1 MAIIIEDNYEQTD
14 AIIFWR
20 FSLNCTNFWTMKS
33 LFSSVLCSLLISTLF
48 SVVKTSNID
57 ENGPFRMR
65 KVNLLWQKAKRMEL
79 SKETLNELYVE
90 LERQD
95 RDERK
100 WKHQRTEGKDKF
112 GEMEAILRRNLLNIM
127 DKYGLTGRKD
137 SSDNPEEIGDHIA
150 TNRVHRGSFVKDE
163 RLEKLWDHAVNEG
176 ILH

>member
-1 MAIIIEDNYEQTD
+1 
-14 AIIFWR
+14 
-20 FSLNCTNFWTMKS
+20 MKS
-33 LFSSVLCSLLISTLF
+33 LFSTVFFPLLISTF
-48 SVVKTSNID
+48 SVVTTSNIN

-79 SKETLNELYVE
+79 SEETLNGLYVE

-137 SSDNPEEIGDHIA
+137 SSGTPEEIGDHIA
-150 TNRVHRGSFVKDE
+150 TNRVHRGSFVKDA

-176 ILH
+176 ILHKAGLPLGKFFCRNK